1 MPAPVIG
8 KKTQTA
14 TEAELCASTAILAN
28 RRGMTVQNRG
38 VNVVYVSFTSG
49 ALTAS
54 TDSGAILDAY
64 EEMSFD
70 FRSPDLPQHVYGA
83 CGSGLTT
90 ELRIVEW

>member
-1 MPAPVIG
+1 MPTPVIG

-14 TEAELCASTAILAN
+14 TEAELFAGSAILAN

-38 VNVVYVSFTSG
+38 ANIVYISFTSG

-54 TDSGAILDAY
+54 TDSGVILDADG
-64 EEMSFD
+64 EMSFD
-70 FRSPDLPQHVYGA
+70 FRSPDMPQHVYGA
-83 CGSGLTT
+83 CGTGLTT